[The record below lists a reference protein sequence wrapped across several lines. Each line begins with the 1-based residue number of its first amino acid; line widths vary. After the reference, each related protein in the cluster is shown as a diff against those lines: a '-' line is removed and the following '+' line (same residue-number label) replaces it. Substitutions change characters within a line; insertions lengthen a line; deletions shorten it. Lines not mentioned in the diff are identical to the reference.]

1 MTVKELIKALID
13 LPMTAEVG
21 VCIVN
26 VNDHETEGVT
36 EQVKLWNPFY
46 VEIICGENDE

>member
-21 VCIVN
+21 VCII
-26 VNDHETEGVT
+26 DADERETQGVT
-36 EQVKLWNPFY
+36 EQVILWSPFY